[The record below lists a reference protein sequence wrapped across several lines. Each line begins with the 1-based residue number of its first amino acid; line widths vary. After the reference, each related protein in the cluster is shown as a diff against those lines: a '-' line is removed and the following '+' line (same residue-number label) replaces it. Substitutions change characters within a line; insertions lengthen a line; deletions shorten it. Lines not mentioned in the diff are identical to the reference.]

1 MRSLAPTKARR
12 QQRAGLTVAMRCPPL
27 MWYCDRP
34 RASRFST
41 DWVTRPPDKPCCPPI
56 TPGWPRRWPTW
67 TSTWVPAG
75 ITVVSSTCPDRGVLA
90 VGFDHRTSREGDP
103 LLHTH
108 LKVVTN
114 GVPVLPARRLPSML
128 RTLPAV
134 LGPNGSPAWPTR
146 PGSAS
151 TPPPDSQHAWA
162 PERPPLPGCTK
173 AARSAL
179 DWFDQ
184 RRPGALPSS
193 DDYGSSVEPA
203 AKLHPLWQAFCS
215 GGSEWWRRRSEG
227 SLALGL
233 IAASRSGQTVR

>member
-1 MRSLAPTKARR
+1 VAANSKPPATLALLQDWWAAWQQAQHDPAQEVIVLAARRAEVDRLNTACQELLAAGGRHGPERLQEVTLPRSYLDGRRQGERNRRVDLAYAPT
-12 QQRAGLTVAMRCPPL
+12 
-27 MWYCDRP
+27 
-34 RASRFST
+34 
-41 DWVTRPPDKPCCPPI
+41 
-56 TPGWPRRWPTW
+56 
-67 TSTWVPAG
+67 
-75 ITVVSSTCPDRGVLA
+75 
-90 VGFDHRTSREGDP
+90 
-103 LLHTH
+103 
-108 LKVVTN
+108 

-233 IAASRSGQTVR
+233 IAASRSCQTVR